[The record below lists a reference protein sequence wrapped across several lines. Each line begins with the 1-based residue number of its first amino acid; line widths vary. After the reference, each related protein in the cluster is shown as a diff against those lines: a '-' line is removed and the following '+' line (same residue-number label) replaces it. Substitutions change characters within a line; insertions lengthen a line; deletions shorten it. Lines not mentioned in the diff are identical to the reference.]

1 MCRRLFACDNRF
13 MDDTARMRLD
23 RGSAMGL
30 ADRIPPQGYF
40 VVSAIFHYLGPSF
53 AVMLF
58 AQVQP
63 LGVAWLRIA
72 SAAMVLGVWRQP
84 WRCFGLLTRPERR
97 TIIALGVV
105 LAGMNSLF
113 YLAIRRL
120 PLGTVGA
127 IEFLGP
133 IGLAAAGIKSVRNTL
148 ALLIA
153 IAGVA
158 ILTDVRFAGT
168 PLGYVFAFANC
179 ALFVIYIVLGHRISA
194 SGGIDRLGMA
204 MLIAAL
210 AAFPL
215 GITDAA
221 PAFLR
226 PGLLLAGIGVGI
238 SSSVI
243 PYVSDQLAM
252 AKLPRATF
260 ALFLAILPATAT
272 ATGFLVLKQV
282 PTLLE
287 LVSVGL
293 VVLAVALHRPAPGA
307 QSN

>member
-1 MCRRLFACDNRF
+1 
-13 MDDTARMRLD
+13 MDDSAQVRLNPS
-23 RGSAMGL
+23 SAIRV
-30 ADRIPPQGYF
+30 ADRLPPQAYF
-40 VVSAIFHYLGPSF
+40 IVSAIFHYLGPSF

-58 AQVQP
+58 AQLQP

-72 SAAMVLGVWRQP
+72 SAAMVFGVWRRP
-84 WRCFGLLTRPERR
+84 WRYFGLLTPPERR
-97 TIIALGVV
+97 TVIALGVV
-105 LAGMNSLF
+105 LAAMNSLF
-113 YLAIRRL
+113 YLAIQRL

-133 IGLAAAGIKSVRNTL
+133 IGLAALGIRSVRNTL

-153 IAGVA
+153 IAGVS
-158 ILTDVRFAGT
+158 ILTDARFAGM
-168 PLGYVFAFANC
+168 PLGYLFAFANC
-179 ALFVIYIVLGHRISA
+179 ALFVIYIILGHRISA
-194 SGGIDRLGMA
+194 SGGIDRLGVA
-204 MLIAAL
+204 MLIAAI
-210 AAFPL
+210 AVFPL

-226 PGLLLAGIGVGI
+226 PGLLLAGMGVGI

-272 ATGFLVLKQV
+272 AIGFLVLKQV

-287 LVSVGL
+287 LVAIGL
-293 VVLAVALHRPAPGA
+293 VVLAVALHRPAPVA
-307 QSN
+307 R